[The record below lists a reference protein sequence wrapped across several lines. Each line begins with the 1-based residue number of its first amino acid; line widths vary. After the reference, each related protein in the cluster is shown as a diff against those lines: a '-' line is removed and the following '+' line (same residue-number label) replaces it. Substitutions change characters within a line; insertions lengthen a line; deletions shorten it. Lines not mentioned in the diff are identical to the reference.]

1 MEDGEETNFGAQML
15 GIGGDSA
22 QGLGSGA
29 EQNAVDHFLILVGDG
44 GNLFRQRKDHME
56 VLGREKF
63 GAPIL
68 EPFSAGKRL
77 AFWAMAIRAGVIRV
91 ALMAAPVAL
100 FEMTTKNGGAAG
112 LDRRHH
118 AALRDR

>member
-1 MEDGEETNFGAQML
+1 
-15 GIGGDSA
+15 
-22 QGLGSGA
+22 
-29 EQNAVDHFLILVGDG
+29 
-44 GNLFRQRKDHME
+44 ME

-63 GAPIL
+63 GAAIL

-100 FEMTTKNGGAAG
+100 FEMTTKNGVRQASIAVIT
-112 LDRRHH
+112 RRC
-118 AALRDR
+118 ATDSEAPCCRR